1 VLRDLAAAVRSRR
14 VSSRDLVDR
23 ALERIERLDGDL
35 NAVVALRAEEAR
47 AEAAA
52 LDERIAAGEDPGPLA
67 GIPCLIKDIEDL
79 AGMRT
84 TNGSLLFREAPPA
97 ERDGLIAGRLRAA
110 GAVPVG
116 KANTPEFAAEGFTAN
131 LLFGVTRNP
140 WATECSPGG
149 SSGGSGA
156 AISAGMVPI
165 ATATDT
171 GGSIRIPA
179 AFCGI
184 VGLKP
189 TNGVI
194 DRDPKLAWPDLT
206 TCGPLGVSV
215 DDVRLL
221 LEVEAGPAR
230 GDAAAFPE
238 LRLERRKPA
247 SILAAP
253 RFVPW
258 GPIPKQVEAALSDAL
273 DRVERDLGIS
283 VERVE
288 PEAIFRVGNPDT
300 DWFLVCGPELVRWL
314 GRKTAESEIERMHP
328 ATQSFLG
335 AGLKTWTEDYVAVQ
349 QRKVAYAKQLDRL
362 LGADR
367 VIATPTM
374 AVEAIPADGTL
385 EGASN
390 PGTPAEIYN
399 TAVQNL
405 TGHPAISV
413 PAGVLDNGVPF
424 GLQFTGPIL
433 GDGML
438 LGLAED
444 WERANPWPR
453 SAPGYEPF
461 DVADG

>member
-1 VLRDLAAAVRSRR
+1 MLRDLAAAVRSKR
-14 VSSRDLVDR
+14 VSSRELVDR
-23 ALERIERLDGDL
+23 ALDRIRRLDDDL
-35 NAVVALRAEEAR
+35 NAVVALRAEEAFE
-47 AEAAA
+47 EAAA
-52 LDERIAAGEDPGPLA
+52 LDQRMAAGEDPGPLA
-67 GIPCLIKDIEDL
+67 GIPCLVKDIEDL
-79 AGMRT
+79 AGMPT
-84 TNGSLLFREAPPA
+84 TNGSLLFRDAPPA

-110 GAVPVG
+110 GAIPVG

-140 WATECSPGG
+140 WSTESSPGG

-156 AISAGMVPI
+156 AISAGMVPV

-179 AFCGI
+179 AFCGL

-194 DRDPKLAWPDLT
+194 DRDPKLAWPELT

-221 LEVEAGPAR
+221 LEVEAGPAS

-238 LRLERRKPA
+238 LRLEDRRPT

-258 GPIPKQVEAALSDAL
+258 GPLPKQVEAAFGDAL
-273 DRVERDLGIS
+273 DRVEADLGIP
-283 VERVE
+283 VERVD
-288 PEAIFRVGNPDT
+288 PDAIFRVGNPDT

-314 GRKTAESEIERMHP
+314 GRKRVEAEIDRMHP
-328 ATQSFLG
+328 ATRSFLD

-349 QRKVAYAKQLDRL
+349 QRKAAYVKQLDRL
-362 LGADR
+362 LGTDR

-374 AVEAIPADGTL
+374 AIEAIPADGRL
-385 EGASN
+385 EGATE

-399 TAVQNL
+399 TQVQNL

-413 PAGVLDNGVPF
+413 PAGLLDNGVPF

-438 LGLAED
+438 LGLAER
-444 WERANPWPR
+444 WESASPWPA

-461 DVADG
+461 DSI